1 MPLRRLWLPSRRR
14 ALHRGEGVG
23 EGSRLRGKAGV
34 GEELGA
40 GEAGDGGVFGVGEVD
55 EADDGGL
62 GVVLGEDLE
71 LLGEEGGAELA
82 VGLELGGGEEGLG
95 FFVGEVEVVEEVV
108 EVGGA
113 LAEGVGDVVE
123 GFAVAG
129 LGR

>member
-1 MPLRRLWLPSRRR
+1 LRRLGLPSRRR

-34 GEELGA
+34 GEELGT
-40 GEAGDGGVFGVGEVD
+40 GEAGDGGVLGVGEID
-55 EADDGGL
+55 EAQDRGL

-71 LLGEEGGAELA
+71 LLREEGGAKLA
-82 VGLELGGGEEGLG
+82 VGLKVGGGEEGLG
-95 FFVGEVEVVEEVV
+95 FVLGEIEVVEEIVK
-108 EVGGA
+108 VGGA
-113 LAEGVGDVVE
+113 LTEGVGDVVE